1 MFYLGIWST
10 RKFGLYNKEFLKEH
24 ARKSPEEEIDLQF
37 CFGLGNIDKK
47 YNLSICCGGCRKYR
61 SII

>member
-1 MFYLGIWST
+1 M
-10 RKFGLYNKEFLKEH
+10 FGLYSKEFLKEQ